1 MNVECGNKSK
11 VENMETESMELNNI
25 WGMNTTDKT
34 TDSDSERNSTVIKN
48 VTEQEN
54 KGNSS
59 E

>member
-1 MNVECGNKSK
+1 MECGNKSK